1 LIRKKGKIKS
11 RKLEM
16 SEESRTPKE
25 NLPEYQQF
33 AHLKPNFIGM
43 REAARKYKVPV
54 TTLHTWLTLSHS

>member
-1 LIRKKGKIKS
+1 
-11 RKLEM
+11 M

-33 AHLKPNFIGM
+33 AHLKPNFIGI

-54 TTLHTWLTLSHS
+54 TTLHDWVKKGAILIESRDAGSTGA